1 MDKVSKKI
9 TLKER
14 MVLMNKKTGK
24 LVGIALFASFLL
36 AACGDT
42 EEANVESGAEPTEQ
56 MEEEDTHSGH
66 NMNHS
71 GSGEVPGGLE
81 EAADPAYPGGS
92 TAIIQNGHMDGM
104 KGAKATIVG
113 AYDTT
118 AYTVSYTP
126 TNGGDPVE
134 DHKWIIHEEIEGA
147 GDKPFS
153 AGDEV
158 TLAAD
163 HMEGM
168 ERAAAMIDSAVKT
181 TVYMIDF
188 TTADGE
194 KVTNHK
200 WVTEDE
206 LAAE

>member
-1 MDKVSKKI
+1 
-9 TLKER
+9 
-14 MVLMNKKTGK
+14 MNKKTGK
-24 LVGIALFASFLL
+24 LVGTALFASFLL
-36 AACGDT
+36 VACGDS
-42 EEANVESGAEPTEQ
+42 EEANVEPESEATEQ
-56 MEEEDTHSGH
+56 KEEEDAHAGH
-66 NMNHS
+66 NMDHS
-71 GSGEVPGGLE
+71 GSSEVPEGLK
-81 EAADPAYPGGS
+81 EAADPAYPAGT
-92 TAIIQNGHMDGM
+92 TAIIQQGHMDGM
-104 KGAKATIVG
+104 DGAKATIVG

-126 TNGGDPVE
+126 TNSGEPVE
-134 DHKWIIHEEIEGA
+134 DHKWVIHKEIENTREEPYA
-147 GDKPFS
+147 

-168 ERAAAMIDSAVKT
+168 DGATATIDSAVET

-188 TTADGE
+188 VATDGE
-194 KVTNHK
+194 KVKNHK

>member
-1 MDKVSKKI
+1 
-9 TLKER
+9 
-14 MVLMNKKTGK
+14 MNKKTGK
-24 LVGIALFASFLL
+24 LVGTALFASFLL

-42 EEANVESGAEPTEQ
+42 EEANVESEAEPTEQ
-56 MEEEDTHSGH
+56 MGEEDAHSGH

-71 GSGEVPGGLE
+71 GSGEVPEGLE
-81 EAADPAYPGGS
+81 EAADPAYPVGS
-92 TAIIQNGHMDGM
+92 TVIIQHGHMDGM
-104 KGAKATIVG
+104 EGAEAIIAG

-126 TNGGDPVE
+126 ANGGDPVE
-134 DHKWIIHEEIEGA
+134 DHKWVIHEEIEDA
-147 GDKPFS
+147 GDKPFV

-168 ERAAAMIDSAVKT
+168 KGGSAMIDSAVDT

-188 TTADGE
+188 ITTDGE

-206 LAAE
+206 LTAK

>member
-1 MDKVSKKI
+1 MDKVRGKKI
-9 TLKER
+9 KGR
-14 MVLMNKKTGK
+14 MILMNIKTAK
-24 LVGIALFASFLL
+24 LVGTALFSSFLL

-42 EEANVESGAEPTEQ
+42 EETNVEPETEPMEQVEEKGANSE
-56 MEEEDTHSGH
+56 H

-71 GSGEVPGGLE
+71 GSGEVPEGLK
-81 EAADPAYPGGS
+81 EAANPAYPVGS
-92 TAIIQNGHMDGM
+92 TAIIQDGHMEGM

-118 AYTVSYTP
+118 AYIVSYTP
-126 TNGGDPVE
+126 TNGGDPIN
-134 DHKWIIHEEIEGA
+134 DHKWVIHEEVEDA
-147 GDKPFS
+147 GNKPFV

-168 ERAAAMIDSAVKT
+168 KGASAMIDSAVKT

-188 TTADGE
+188 TTADGG

>member
-1 MDKVSKKI
+1 
-9 TLKER
+9 
-14 MVLMNKKTGK
+14 MNKKTGK
-24 LVGIALFASFLL
+24 LLGTALFASFLL

-42 EEANVESGAEPTEQ
+42 EEANVESEAQPAEQ
-56 MEEEDTHSGH
+56 MEEEDGHSGH

-71 GSGEVPGGLE
+71 GSGQVPEGLE
-81 EAADPAYPGGS
+81 EAADPAYPVGS
-92 TAIIQNGHMDGM
+92 TAIIQHGHMDGM
-104 KGAKATIVG
+104 EGAEAKIVG

-118 AYTVSYTP
+118 VYTVSYTP
-126 TNGGDPVE
+126 ANGGDPVE
-134 DHKWIIHEEIEGA
+134 DHKWVIHEEIEDA
-147 GDKPFS
+147 GDKPFA

-168 ERAAAMIDSAVKT
+168 KGAPAMIDSAVDT

-188 TTADGE
+188 TTTDGE
-194 KVTNHK
+194 EVTNHK

-206 LAAE
+206 LTAE

>member
-1 MDKVSKKI
+1 
-9 TLKER
+9 
-14 MVLMNKKTGK
+14 MNKKTGK
-24 LVGIALFASFLL
+24 LVGTALFASFLL

-42 EEANVESGAEPTEQ
+42 EEVNVESEAEPTEQ
-56 MEEEDTHSGH
+56 MEEEDTHSSH

-71 GSGEVPGGLE
+71 GSVEVPEGLE
-81 EAADPAYPGGS
+81 EAAHPAYPVGS
-92 TAIIQNGHMDGM
+92 TAIIQHGHMDGM
-104 KGAKATIVG
+104 EGAEAKIVG
-113 AYDTT
+113 AYDT
-118 AYTVSYTP
+118 AVYTVSYTP
-126 TNGGDPVE
+126 ANGGDPVE
-134 DHKWIIHEEIEGA
+134 DHKWVIHEEIENA
-147 GDKPFS
+147 GDKPFV

-168 ERAAAMIDSAVKT
+168 KGASAMIDSAVNT

-188 TTADGE
+188 TTTDGE

-206 LAAE
+206 LTAK

>member
-1 MDKVSKKI
+1 
-9 TLKER
+9 
-14 MVLMNKKTGK
+14 MNKKTGK
-24 LVGIALFASFLL
+24 LLGTALFSSFLL

-42 EEANVESGAEPTEQ
+42 EEANVESEAKPTEQ

-71 GSGEVPGGLE
+71 GSGEVPEGLE
-81 EAADPAYPGGS
+81 EAADPAYPVGS
-92 TAIIQNGHMDGM
+92 TAIIQHGHMDGM
-104 KGAKATIVG
+104 EGAEAKIVG

-134 DHKWIIHEEIEGA
+134 DHKWVIHEEIEDA
-147 GDKPFS
+147 GHKPFV

-168 ERAAAMIDSAVKT
+168 KGASAMVDSAVNT

-188 TTADGE
+188 TTTDDE

-206 LAAE
+206 LTAK

>member
-1 MDKVSKKI
+1 
-9 TLKER
+9 
-14 MVLMNKKTGK
+14 MNKKTGK
-24 LVGIALFASFLL
+24 LLGIALFASFLL

-42 EEANVESGAEPTEQ
+42 EEANVESEAQPAEQ
-56 MEEEDTHSGH
+56 REEEDAHSGH

-71 GSGEVPGGLE
+71 GSGEVPEGLE
-81 EAADPAYPGGS
+81 EAADPAYPVGS
-92 TAIIQNGHMDGM
+92 TAIIQHGHMDGM
-104 KGAKATIVG
+104 EGAEAKIVG

-118 AYTVSYTP
+118 VYTVSYTP
-126 TNGGDPVE
+126 ANGGDPVE
-134 DHKWIIHEEIEGA
+134 DHKWVIHEEIEDA
-147 GDKPFS
+147 GDKPFV

-168 ERAAAMIDSAVKT
+168 KGAPAMIDSAVDT

-188 TTADGE
+188 TTTDGE

-206 LAAE
+206 LTAE

>member
-1 MDKVSKKI
+1 
-9 TLKER
+9 
-14 MVLMNKKTGK
+14 MNKKTGK
-24 LVGIALFASFLL
+24 LLSTALFASFLL

-42 EEANVESGAEPTEQ
+42 EEANVESEAQPAEQ
-56 MEEEDTHSGH
+56 MEEEDAHSEH

-71 GSGEVPGGLE
+71 GSGEVPEGLE
-81 EAADPAYPGGS
+81 EAADPAYPVGS
-92 TAIIQNGHMDGM
+92 TAVIQHGHMDGM
-104 KGAKATIVG
+104 KGAEAKIVG

-118 AYTVSYTP
+118 VYTVSYTP
-126 TNGGDPVE
+126 ANGGNPVE
-134 DHKWIIHEEIEGA
+134 DHKWVIHEEIENA
-147 GDKPFS
+147 GDKSFV

-168 ERAAAMIDSAVKT
+168 KGASAMVDSAVNT
-181 TVYMIDF
+181 TVYMINF
-188 TTADGE
+188 TTTDGE

-206 LAAE
+206 LTAK